1 MKYLLLSDIRNNGK
15 ILKSGLIDE
24 LKGFNNINQLL
35 EVKAIVPYTKE
46 EIVKKALAEV
56 EDTEVKVEDI
66 IEESKEMAETKKA
79 EQELADDTGV
89 DVKDETKKAVD
100 TSKSRGRGRS
110 KK

>member
-46 EIVKKALAEV
+46 EIVKKALAEIK
-56 EDTEVKVEDI
+56 EVKVEDI
-66 IEESKEMAETKKA
+66 IEDSKVMADTKKA
-79 EQELADDTGV
+79 EQELAEDTGL
-89 DVKDETKKAVD
+89 DVKDETKNAVD
-100 TSKSRGRGRS
+100 TSKPRGRGRS